1 MKASCSLKL
10 LPLLLQGV
18 LALPLVERNSPVY
31 ISAGRVILA
40 GPLPTAA
47 APTALPPSSSLSS
60 SKGAQSLP
68 ILTTPPS
75 ALPLLATTTTTETIL
90 STVTVHDVS
99 TALLLVAGEPD
110 FTPFTVTET
119 RIRVA
124 SRTATAT
131 ATATITARPSS
142 STSSVRSALA
152 SWSLPQDW
160 TANVTSAF
168 GVKTWAWGK
177 SLVTPLPSLP
187 ASAFVRDPNV
197 PATLK
202 AQPMA
207 RPSTLPASNNAPVLQ
222 VQFPQGSVN
231 PGGQPQGGVGFYAQ
245 PSELVFSSLGK
256 TTMMYRR

>member
-1 MKASCSLKL
+1 MKASSSLKL
-10 LPLLLQGV
+10 LPLLLQGA
-18 LALPLVERNSPVY
+18 LALPLAERDSPVY
-31 ISAGRVILA
+31 ISAGRVVLA

-47 APTALPPSSSLSS
+47 SPSASSLSS
-60 SKGAQSLP
+60 SPSSSSNGQTLP
-68 ILTTPPS
+68 ILTAPPIT
-75 ALPLLATTTTTETIL
+75 LPLLATTTTTETVL

-99 TALLLVAGEPD
+99 TALLLVAGEPE

-142 STSSVRSALA
+142 STGSMPPALA

-187 ASAFVRDPNV
+187 ASALVRDPNV

-245 PSELVFSSLGK
+245 PSELILISD
-256 TTMMYRR
+256 R